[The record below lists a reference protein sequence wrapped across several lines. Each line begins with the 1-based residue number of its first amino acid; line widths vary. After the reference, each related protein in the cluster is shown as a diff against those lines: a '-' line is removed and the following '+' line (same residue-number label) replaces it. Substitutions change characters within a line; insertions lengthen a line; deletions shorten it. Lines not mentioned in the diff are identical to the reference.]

1 MWFGGLPTT
10 LTPPEVRSYPKSY
23 PQAGCE
29 QWTQISTLKSTPRL
43 WEYES
48 RGARQAMLGLADID
62 GVLRGK
68 YVGFDKLKSLFV
80 KGGGFCDCVFGW
92 DVDDQLYDGGAVTGW
107 HTGSRTPATG

>member
-1 MWFGGLPTT
+1 MDVNEHPDIDT
-10 LTPPEVRSYPKSY
+10 RI
-23 PQAGCE
+23 AA
-29 QWTQISTLKSTPRL
+29 
-43 WEYES
+43 YES
-48 RGARQAMLGLADID
+48 RSARQAMLGLADID

-107 HTGSRTPATG
+107 HNRVPGRSLPVARGQ